1 MRVQQTNRVI
11 GEDSLAA
18 EIRFTGTNTGPL
30 VMGGREIPPTG
41 KAVVGRGAYFV
52 RLKDDKVIEFS
63 SMPDVAGMMLQL
75 GFTPEM

>member
-1 MRVQQTNRVI
+1 MQQTNRVI